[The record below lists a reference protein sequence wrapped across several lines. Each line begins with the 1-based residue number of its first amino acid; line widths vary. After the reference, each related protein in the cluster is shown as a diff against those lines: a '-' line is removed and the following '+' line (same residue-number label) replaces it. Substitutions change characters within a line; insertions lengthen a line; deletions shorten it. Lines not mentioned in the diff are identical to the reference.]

1 MSVLLTCYKN
11 YFLQIKGKD
20 VAFYFEI
27 IKIYNHSNTNTC
39 SSFPFLI
46 LKYVLTGITVQ
57 EHILGSTTGIIHR
70 GENWEKCILY

>member
-46 LKYVLTGITVQ
+46 LKYVFNIINKNKKYYVYSL
-57 EHILGSTTGIIHR
+57 ILNLQLS
-70 GENWEKCILY
+70 